1 MNRQCGMLLPIAS
14 LPSEYGIGT
23 FSKEAYA
30 FVDMLQETGQS
41 LWQVLPI
48 GPTGYGD
55 SPYQSFSTFAGNPY
69 FIDLEKVMEEGLLT
83 KEECESFDWGSHPET
98 IEYDKIYASRFKIL
112 KKAYKRYSVEK
123 DSEFQKF
130 YEKNSFWLKDYAL
143 FMAIKDSKGGLCWS
157 QWEEDIRMR
166 HADAVARYTEELSED
181 IEFYIFVQ
189 YLFQKQWLS
198 LKRYANEKHIKIIGD
213 IPIYVSFDSVDV
225 WANPELFQLDEAHMP
240 VAVAGCP
247 PDAFAA
253 EGQLWGNPLYAW
265 EYHKKTGYR
274 WWIDRM
280 KALFGL
286 FDIVRIDH
294 FRGFD
299 QYYSIPYGDDTA
311 VNGHWEQG
319 IGADMFVTIKEELGD
334 AEIIAEDLGYVTDS
348 VKKLLEDTG
357 YPGMKILQFAFDS
370 REEGCYMPYKYP
382 NNCVVYTGTH
392 DNDTVVGWYKSISS
406 SDREIA
412 ETYLNN
418 RNTPDEQIHWD
429 YICCALATVADICII
444 PVQDYLGLG
453 SEARIN
459 IPSVPSGNWK
469 WRMEKDAFTPEIKKK
484 IRSLAEVYGR
494 C

>member
-1 MNRQCGMLLPIAS
+1 MKRQCGMLLPIAS
-14 LPSEYGIGT
+14 LPSEYGIGS

-30 FVDMLQETGQS
+30 FVDMLHETGQS

-69 FIDLEKVMEEGLLT
+69 FIDLEQVVREGLLT
-83 KEECESFDWGSHPET
+83 EEECKSFDWGSDPET
-98 IEYDKIYASRFKIL
+98 IEYDKIYASRFQIL
-112 KKAYKRYSVEK
+112 KKAYERYHAE
-123 DSEFQKF
+123 DDRDFQSF

-157 QWEEDIRMR
+157 EWEEDIRMR
-166 HADAVARYTEELSED
+166 QPEAVKKYEDELAED
-181 IEFYIFVQ
+181 IAFYVFLQ
-189 YLFQKQWLS
+189 YLFQKQWLA
-198 LKRYANEKHIKIIGD
+198 LKSYANEKQIKIIGD

-240 VAVAGCP
+240 LAVAGCP

-253 EGQLWGNPLYAW
+253 DGQLWGNPLYAW
-265 EYHKKTGYR
+265 EYHRETGYR

-280 KALFGL
+280 KALYGL

-299 QYYSIPYGDDTA
+299 QYYSIPYGDETA

-319 IGADMFVTIKEELGD
+319 IGADLFAEIKKALGD
-334 AEIIAEDLGYVTDS
+334 TEIIAEDLGYVTDS
-348 VKKLLEDTG
+348 VRKLLKDTG

-382 NNCVVYTGTH
+382 RNCVVYTGTH
-392 DNDTVVGWYKSISS
+392 DNDTIEGWYRSISEN
-406 SDREIA
+406 DRATA

-418 RNTPDEQIHWD
+418 KHTPDGQVHWD

-469 WRMEKDAFTPEIKKK
+469 WRMKKEAFTPELKKK

-494 C
+494 Y